1 MKTINLYLTILVIAL
16 FATSCSNTI
25 TNKDDYAQFLNTAAN
40 LDHLEAD
47 VAFWTKKINTDENQ
61 HPFYV
66 QRSAVYQQLFD
77 ASGDIV
83 NLKLAEKD
91 LATAIELTNHS
102 NSSYLRALASN
113 YISQHRFKESLELLV
128 NAEEKGDNLLRTQKM
143 LFDVHLELGN
153 YTDAQTYLKQIE
165 KDSGFDYYIRL
176 AKWEDHN
183 GNLDAAISN
192 MEKAAAIAESSNL
205 DGLKQWSYTNLADF
219 YGHAGEIEKSYQHFL
234 MALEID
240 PQDAYAKKGIAWILY
255 SHENKPEEALAILEH
270 CTTYY
275 KSPDYELLK
284 AEIADFIDNNDL
296 KDQSIE
302 SYMAMSENPLYGDM
316 YNSHTAMV
324 FNDELSQPK
333 NAIVLARDEVENR
346 PTPASYDLLAWSYY
360 NSGNTDLALQIIDEK
375 VYGKTF
381 EPAVLYHI
389 AVIFKEVGRSNELD
403 KLKQELIASSYE
415 LGPLTESKIRQL

>member
-40 LDHLEAD
+40 
-47 VAFWTKKINTDENQ
+47 
-61 HPFYV
+61 
-66 QRSAVYQQLFD
+66 
-77 ASGDIV
+77 
-83 NLKLAEKD
+83 
-91 LATAIELTNHS
+91 
-102 NSSYLRALASN
+102 
-113 YISQHRFKESLELLV
+113 
-128 NAEEKGDNLLRTQKM
+128 
-143 LFDVHLELGN
+143 
-153 YTDAQTYLKQIE
+153 TYLKQIE